1 MRILDCKN
9 PSCKEIAAKAPLIT
23 DYLCDECKAHY
34 NGVKQSLTQ
43 SGISFIEDPHIVR
56 GLDYYTKTVFEFI
69 DEKTGLAILA
79 GGRYDGLVKE
89 IDGKAEVCGLG
100 FASGIERLVSIME
113 REGLS
118 FGEEPKTK
126 IFIANIGEKGSK
138 RAELLTD
145 NLRALGI
152 RTEMDL
158 MDRSLKAQMKYADKI
173 GAEFTIVLGDDEVVS
188 NKGTLKN
195 MVTGEKIEV
204 SLDEINKTI
213 LK

>member
-1 MRILDCKN
+1 MCIRD
-9 PSCKEIAAKAPLIT
+9 
-23 DYLCDECKAHY
+23 
-34 NGVKQSLTQ
+34 
-43 SGISFIEDPHIVR
+43 R
-56 GLDYYTKTVFEFI
+56 FI

-158 MDRSLKAQMKYADKI
+158 MNRSLKAQMKYADKI